1 MARKPKQ
8 NDNEK
13 MAEPDFD
20 AAAKLLNSAISNS
33 NDAKQKALGDLS
45 AAWKRI
51 EDNFN
56 VNKKAAKDILK
67 IASMS
72 GGTQQDYWRSFFGMM
87 RAMGLGVAS
96 DLVDKMQGIDG
107 LIVPVIAAQDLDD
120 DIDEE

>member
-1 MARKPKQ
+1 MARAPKP

-20 AAAKLLNSAISNS
+20 GAAKLLKSAIANS

-45 AAWKRI
+45 ASWKRI

-67 IASMS
+67 IAAM
-72 GGTQQDYWRSFFGMM
+72 GGGSQQDYWRSFFGMM
-87 RAMGLGVAS
+87 RAMGLGITS

-107 LIVPVIAAQDLDD
+107 LIVPIIE
-120 DIDEE
+120 IDEDDGEE